1 MPVARLSTIPLGLDS
16 DITVSALGFGCW
28 AIGGTFSS
36 PDRAAAGW
44 GDVDDAQSI
53 AAIRRGFELGVTFF
67 DTADVY
73 GTGHSEEVLGRALAG
88 SRDEV
93 VLATKFG
100 NTFREGT
107 GEMTGADVSPAY
119 IRRA

>member
-1 MPVARLSTIPLGLDS
+1 MPVTRLSTIPLGLGS

-28 AIGGTFSS
+28 AIGGTFST

-44 GDVDDAQSI
+44 GEVDDAQSI
-53 AAIRRGFELGVTFF
+53 AAIRRGLELGVTFF

-88 SRDEV
+88 ARDEV

-107 GEMTGADVSPAY
+107 GEMTGADV
-119 IRRA
+119 